1 VTFEDVAVNFTL
13 EEWTLLNPS
22 QENLYRAV
30 MRETIRNLHDIGMG
44 DKIVGIYFSQ
54 LTLIKG
60 STSPLAYHPPETV
73 EKKSY

>member
-30 MRETIRNLHDIGMG
+30 MRETIRNLHDIGKG
-44 DKIVGIYFSQ
+44 DKTVGIYFLQ
-54 LTLIKG
+54 RTLIKVQP
-60 STSPLAYHPPETV
+60 PL
-73 EKKSY
+73 